1 MHFTRLELWAAYF
14 LLVGLMLTSW
24 TLWKNRERIR
34 DWRNRYDSWDAADP
48 EVYDIADDD
57 DEPEVHHERPA
68 GQDAT
73 GDVTPV
79 ITGPGKGLPDADTRT
94 MRLQQLADPCSTCGG
109 DHPGDCPELGS
120 PYGSRDKRWNA
131 ITDADIPVLE
141 GTIVARAEVILAE
154 TRREWTWVL
163 GQWLPPSDALDGLE
177 TGSWLRDLLVSA

>member
-34 DWRNRYDSWDAADP
+34 DWRNRYDSWDDGQP
-48 EVYDIADDD
+48 DVYDIAGD
-57 DEPEVHHERPA
+57 DEPEVHHEPER
-68 GQDAT
+68 
-73 GDVTPV
+73 
-79 ITGPGKGLPDADTRT
+79 LPDADTRT
-94 MRLQQLADPCSTCGG
+94 MRLQQLADPCPSCGG
-109 DHPGDCPELGS
+109 DCGEICDRTPGAELTE
-120 PYGSRDKRWNA
+120 A
-131 ITDADIPVLE
+131 IPVLE